1 MMLPID
7 QFEAMVVQALDELPP
22 FFHEQMKNI
31 DVLVEQWP
39 SKRILRDMEIPP
51 GETLL
56 GLYTGI
62 PLTERT
68 QGYNLVAPDTI
79 TLFQGPLEQ
88 TAAMSGEGP
97 YLDRLREEVR
107 HTVIHE
113 IAHHFGISDDRLH
126 ELGAY

>member
-1 MMLPID
+1 MLSD
-7 QFEAMVVQALDELPP
+7 EQFEQLAAEALDGLPP
-22 FFHEQMKNI
+22 FFLDHLSNVA
-31 DVLVEQWP
+31 VLIEKWP
-39 SKRILRDMEIPP
+39 SRRALREAGVPP
-51 GETLL
+51 GDTLL

-79 TLFQGPLEQ
+79 TLYQGPIEHVAARQEGDYLENV
-88 TAAMSGEGP
+88 
-97 YLDRLREEVR
+97 REEVR

-113 IAHHFGISDDRLH
+113 IAHHFGIDDDRLI